1 MGFPIYS
8 HHSYHIYPINKR
20 YPDRKIGYGKV
31 RTLFLLF
38 VGTLVLI
45 ALSGCTKTQ
54 CILAITADPS
64 NPYVNQIVQFVGS
77 VSPSEEESNILEWQW
92 NFGDGGTALGK
103 QTWHQF
109 RSYNKNSD
117 DSVIPWV
124 VKLTVT
130 HANGSKY
137 VAIQKITVHSESKY
151 GLAGYYLRHATTEC
165 TDIAGSRPEPSG
177 QDLEYVQQD
186 VLTGWWRVENTT
198 PFFLL
203 AELHFVPNSV
213 DQVRCVWNLYSHG
226 KSRTGYPRF
235 VKTLLTDVRAVQHNA
250 PYFYNVGFPLQVLP
264 SNEFPSSG
272 WYQIIAVTS
281 SLDGRYRTYIDF
293 MIKVDY

>member
-8 HHSYHIYPINKR
+8 HHSYYYSIKKR
-20 YPDRKIGYGKV
+20 CLDRKTGHGKA
-31 RTLFLLF
+31 RILLLLF
-38 VGTLVLI
+38 GGILVLI

-54 CILAITADPS
+54 CILTITADPS
-64 NPYVNQIVQFVGS
+64 SPYVNQIVQFVGS
-77 VSPSEEESNILEWQW
+77 VSPSGEEANILEWQW

-103 QTWHQF
+103 ETWHQF

-117 DSVIPWV
+117 GSVIPWV

-137 VAIQKITVHSESKY
+137 VAVQEITLHSESKY
-151 GLAGYYLRHATTEC
+151 GLAGYYLRHATTGC
-165 TDIAGSRPEPSG
+165 TNIAGSRPEPSG

-186 VLTGWWRVENTT
+186 VLTGWWRVGNTA

-226 KSRTGYPRF
+226 KTRTGYPQL
-235 VKTLLTDVRAVQHNA
+235 VKTLLTDIRKVQHNA
-250 PYFYNVGFPLQVLP
+250 PYFYNVGFPLQVSP
-264 SNEFPSSG
+264 SDEFPSPG
-272 WYQIIAVTS
+272 WYQIIAATS

-293 MIKVDY
+293 VIKVNY